1 MARPSAASSSSRA
14 ASAATTKLRCAI
26 YTRKSSEEGL
36 EQDFNSL
43 DAQREACE
51 AYILSQRH
59 EGWIALPQMYD
70 DGGISGGT
78 IERPALKRLLAD
90 VASGKV
96 DVVVVYKVDR
106 LTRSLADFAKIVE
119 IFDQRSVSFV
129 SVTQAFNTTSSMGRL
144 TLNVLLSFAQFEREV
159 TGERIRDKIA
169 ASKKKGMWM
178 GGLPPL
184 GYDVQDRKLVVNPA
198 EAKTVQLIFERYAA
212 LKSVRLLQAELDQRA
227 IISKSRKRD
236 NGSAYGGQPLGRG
249 GLYAM
254 LANRLYRGEIVHK
267 GVSHPGQHDPIID
280 EVLFNDVQQILAAN
294 RASRERGTNA
304 DAPSLL
310 AGLIFDADGN
320 RMTPTH
326 ASKNGVRYRYYV
338 SQTLIAARAG
348 KADEHRVGTTSTA
361 GTGQRLPAAGIERL
375 VVDRLHQLLTAP
387 TEMLALGSDRNPET
401 SGPAVPI
408 KASDQNGLLNAAH
421 RQALS
426 IGAADAETI
435 RVFLLAVITRIDVH
449 RERIDIRVSRR
460 RLLRH
465 LLSEQDVGIVRPNEA
480 VIDAPAC
487 GDGSEPPVA
496 PEAPNSGR
504 PTTIGN
510 DAVDEIILTIPIAL
524 KRAGIELRLVVP
536 GSTSGSPPDETLVR
550 IIAKAHQIR
559 DRLFAEP
566 ELTVPMLA
574 EREGVTKS
582 YVTRLLRLAFL
593 APDIVMAMLEGRQP
607 VELTA
612 NKLLADTRLAIAW
625 AEQRQAIGFT

>member
-1 MARPSAASSSSRA
+1 MARSSPASSRLGPIA
-14 ASAATTKLRCAI
+14 DGQKLRCAI

-59 EGWIALPQMYD
+59 EGWTALPQMYD

-78 IERPALKRLLAD
+78 MERPALKRLLAD
-90 VASGKV
+90 VAAGKI

-184 GYDVQDRKLVVNPA
+184 GYDVQDRKLVVNPT

-212 LKSVRLLQAELDQRA
+212 VKSVRLLQAELDQRA
-227 IISKSRKRD
+227 IVSKSRKRD
-236 NGSAYGGQPLGRG
+236 NGSVYGGQPLGRG
-249 GLYAM
+249 ALYAM
-254 LANRLYRGEIVHK
+254 LSNRLYRGEIVHK
-267 GVSHPGQHDPIID
+267 GVSHPGQHDAVID
-280 EVLFNDVQQILAAN
+280 EALFNEAQQILAAN
-294 RASRERGTNA
+294 RVNRERGTNA

-326 ASKNGVRYRYYV
+326 ASKKGVRYRYYV
-338 SQTLIAARAG
+338 SQTLIAAKAGEADRDRA
-348 KADEHRVGTTSTA
+348 AATSSA
-361 GTGQRLPAAGIERL
+361 EKGQRLPAAGIERL
-375 VVDRLHQLLTAP
+375 VVDRLRQVLDAP
-387 TEMLALGSDRNPET
+387 TEILAIAQRHGVLSSR
-401 SGPAVPI
+401 PAADFE
-408 KASDQNGLLNAAH
+408 ASDQNALLDAAH

-426 IGAADAETI
+426 IGVSDAETI
-435 RVFLLAVITRIDVH
+435 RVFLLGVVSRIDVH
-449 RERIDIRVSRR
+449 RERIEVRVSRR

-465 LLSEQDVGIVRPNEA
+465 LLSEQGVSVVRPNGA
-480 VIDAPAC
+480 VEDALVGEGESKLPRAT
-487 GDGSEPPVA
+487 
-496 PEAPNSGR
+496 EAPTSDR
-504 PTTIGN
+504 LTTRGN
-510 DAVDEIILTIPIAL
+510 DAADEIVLTIPIAL
-524 KRAGIELRLVVP
+524 RRAGIELRLVVP
-536 GSTSGSPPDETLVR
+536 GSTSASPPDQTLVR
-550 IIAKAHQIR
+550 IISKAHQIR
-559 DRLFAEP
+559 DWLLAEP
-566 ELTVPMLA
+566 ELTVPKLA
-574 EREGVTKS
+574 EREGVSQS
-582 YVTRLLRLAFL
+582 YITRLLRLAFL
-593 APDIVMAMLEGRQP
+593 APDMVMAMLEGRQP

-612 NKLLADTRLAIAW
+612 NQLLADTRLSIAW
-625 AEQRQAIGFT
+625 AEQRQALGFK